1 MVTNA
6 ANVLDLVDIDKNAP
20 LPLYHQV
27 KGALMTLIAEGGLK
41 EGSLIPTEREIGEKL
56 QVSRITVRRAI
67 DELVREG
74 YLVTQQGKGT
84 FVAQPKIERR
94 TTQMKSFS
102 EQMLEEGYKPGSQL
116 LSLRHEK
123 ATGHIAAV
131 LQIKTDDWI
140 WVVER
145 LRYAN
150 DEPICISLTY
160 LNLSLEVALT
170 PAELQRETSLW
181 AILERK
187 GIRLQRSNATVQA
200 IPAGDREAELLHI
213 ETGSPLLLVEGVVYT
228 DDNTPVEYH
237 QMFNRGDRYKYSIQ
251 SSR

>member
-1 MVTNA
+1 MVTVA
-6 ANVLDLVDIDKNAP
+6 SNVLNLVDIDKDAP

-27 KGALMTLIAEGGLK
+27 REALMTLITEGGLQ
-41 EGSLIPTEREIGEKL
+41 EGSLIPTEREIGKKL

-84 FVAQPKIERR
+84 FVARPKIERR
-94 TTQMKSFS
+94 TTQLKSFS
-102 EQMLEEGYKPGSQL
+102 EQMLEEGHQPGSQL

-123 ATGHIAAV
+123 ATGHVASM

-145 LRYAN
+145 LRYADN
-150 DEPICISLTY
+150 EPICISLTY
-160 LNLSLEVALT
+160 LNLPLEVALT

-181 AILERK
+181 AIMEKK
-187 GIRLQRSNATVQA
+187 GIRLKRSEATVQA
-200 IPAGDREAELLHI
+200 IAAGDREAELLQI
-213 ETGSPLLLVEGVVYT
+213 EVGAPLLLVEGVVYT

>member
-1 MVTNA
+1 MVTSASNA
-6 ANVLDLVDIDKNAP
+6 LDLVDIDKDAP

-27 KGALMTLIAEGGLK
+27 REALMALIIDGGLR

-84 FVAQPKIERR
+84 FVARPKIERR

-102 EQMLEEGYKPGSQL
+102 EQMLEEGHKPGSQL

-123 ATGHIAAV
+123 ATRHVAAV
-131 LQIKTDDWI
+131 LQIKTDNWV

-160 LNLSLEVALT
+160 LNLPLEVVLT

-187 GIRLQRSNATVQA
+187 GIRLKRSEATVQA
-200 IPAGDREAELLHI
+200 ILAGDREAEILQI
-213 ETGSPLLLVEGVVYT
+213 EHDSPLLLVEGVVYT
-228 DDNTPVEYH
+228 DDNKPVEYH
-237 QMFNRGDRYKYSIQ
+237 QMFNRGDRYKYSIKF
-251 SSR
+251 SR

>member
-1 MVTNA
+1 MIA
-6 ANVLDLVDIDKNAP
+6 SNVLDLVDIDKDAP

-27 KGALMTLIAEGGLK
+27 RAALMTLITEGELK
-41 EGSLIPTEREIGEKL
+41 EGNLIPTEREIGEKL

-84 FVAQPKIERR
+84 FVARPKIERR
-94 TTQMKSFS
+94 TTQMKGFS
-102 EQMLEEGYKPGSQL
+102 EQMLEEGHKPGSQL

-123 ATGHIAAV
+123 ATAHVAAI
-131 LQIKTDDWI
+131 LQIKSDEWI

-160 LNLSLEVALT
+160 LNLPLEVVLT
-170 PAELQRETSLW
+170 PTELQRETSLW
-181 AILERK
+181 TILEGK
-187 GIRLQRSNATVQA
+187 GIRLKRSEATVQA
-200 IPAGDREAELLHI
+200 IPAGDREAEVLHI

-228 DDNTPVEYH
+228 EDNIPVEYH